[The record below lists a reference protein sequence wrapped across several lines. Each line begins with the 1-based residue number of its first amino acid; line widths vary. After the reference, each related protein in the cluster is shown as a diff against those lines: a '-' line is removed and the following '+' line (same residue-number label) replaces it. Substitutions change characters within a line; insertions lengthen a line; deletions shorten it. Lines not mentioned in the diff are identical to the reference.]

1 MKKETVLK
9 IFRVLFCAVF
19 ALMAFFVLLHP
30 KKTQTNILN
39 AILSDSAEDGLL
51 IDLSLKHSGRFHV
64 IFEAEDFDLPDIVQ
78 KEFSA
83 QLDKND
89 FKPEFAQNGQFSE
102 LLKIYKH
109 YSPNFLSKHTANEL
123 KNGNF
128 ETVKQESYERLYN
141 PLGISL
147 LPVEDDPFLLFGDY
161 LVGLGSSEN
170 QGIVEL
176 NGKYYEVLTLN
187 LQENIALSPSLLND
201 RMKKIVETKNR
212 LEKEHDGVKIYL
224 SGAPVHTYFA
234 SSKSMKE
241 INIICILS
249 SLFIVLICKF
259 YFKSFKILLPI
270 ALSLFLGM
278 FCGYILTSLFFD
290 SIHILTFVFSTTL
303 IGICVDYSLHFFA
316 HDNNIRPVFKSL
328 TMSMLTTVCAFL
340 ILLFSNIGLLR
351 QIAVFTA
358 GGLVFVYSFV
368 VLFYPVICRNINP
381 APAGFNFPRLL
392 RSKKL
397 RFAAVFLL
405 IFISAAGFLRLK
417 FNDDIKDMYKPPKYL
432 VNAEKLYSE
441 LNGGAMSGA
450 FYLVNGSDMQNLL
463 EKEEKITASLNQE
476 DFIALSRFLPS
487 KKQQAQNRAYIHE
500 LYTRE
505 LNDYAPFLTQAQKN
519 KLLERNSNTG
529 FLTPETFKFPVFN
542 DFLTGENSSLVI
554 LKKQPPANEVKR
566 ALAENSGVKFIDL
579 KNDIS
584 SRVEKCR
591 ISCIKLILPA
601 LMLLFAGLSL
611 IYNPKNALKI
621 LLPSVCGGFIT
632 IGLLSLFNQPVNLFH
647 VLALFLIAGF
657 SLDYSI
663 FRFNSLKNP
672 ALSCTKSANAVLISC
687 ATSVFSFLLLSF
699 TSFKLI
705 SSLGFVLS
713 LGLISSYVLSLL
725 LINNDSKEP
734 KNF

>member
-19 ALMAFFVLLHP
+19 ALIAFFVLFHP

-64 IFEAEDFDLPDIVQ
+64 IFEAVDFDLPDIVQ

-89 FKPEFAQNGQFSE
+89 FKPEFAQSGQFFE

-128 ETVKQESYERLYN
+128 EKVKQESYERLYN

-147 LPVEDDPFLLFGDY
+147 LPVEDDPFLLFVDY
-161 LVGLGSSEN
+161 LNTLGSAEN
-170 QGIVEL
+170 QGVVEL
-176 NGKYYEVLTLN
+176 DGKYYEVLTLN
-187 LQENIALSPSLLND
+187 LRENIALSPSLLND
-201 RMKKIVETKNR
+201 RMKKIVETKDR

-278 FCGYILTSLFFD
+278 LCGYILTSLFFD

-316 HDNNIRPVFKSL
+316 HENNIRSVFKSL

-340 ILLFSNIGLLR
+340 ILLFSNIELLR
-351 QIAVFTA
+351 QIAVFTS
-358 GGLVFVYSFV
+358 GGLVFVYFFV
-368 VLFYPVICRNINP
+368 VLFYPVICRNITP
-381 APAGFNFPRLL
+381 APGGFDFPCLL
-392 RSKKL
+392 RGKKI

-441 LNGGAMSGA
+441 LNGEVMNGA

-463 EKEEKITASLNQE
+463 EKEEKITAALNQE

-500 LYTRE
+500 LYARE

-519 KLLERNSNTG
+519 KLLERNSDTG
-529 FLTPETFKFPVFN
+529 FLTPEAFKFPVFN

-554 LKKQPPANEVKR
+554 LKKQPSANEMKR
-566 ALAENSGVKFIDL
+566 VLAENSGVKFINL

-584 SRVEKCR
+584 AKVEKCR
-591 ISCIKLILPA
+591 KSCIKLILPA

-632 IGLLSLFNQPVNLFH
+632 IGILSLFNQPVNLFH

-663 FRFNSLKNP
+663 FRFNSFKNP
-672 ALSCTKSANAVLISC
+672 ALSGVKSTNAVLISC
-687 ATSVFSFLLLSF
+687 ATSVFSFLLLAF

-713 LGLISSYVLSLL
+713 IGLISSYVLSLL
-725 LINNDSKEP
+725 LINNESKEP